1 MKRFEGKLFGA
12 ALGFSFGGPIG
23 AIVGAVVGHFID
35 SSLDKRVGAISS
47 NQRELAFITSLVLL
61 LVGTAKADG
70 KITDNEIETIKRFFG
85 RQLGY
90 RGRELYFIER
100 IINESLHR
108 DVNLKEV
115 CSSIVERTSY
125 EERLFLIQ
133 LNYQVA
139 VSDGILSKEE
149 EMFIQKAS
157 TYLGI
162 EPYDFAAIKNSFY
175 AYSRGGYSNG
185 KSRYT
190 GEREEVFD
198 PYRILGINRDSSNE
212 EIHKAYRNLA
222 NKYHPDKVAHL
233 GREFIEL
240 ANEKFT
246 QIQKAYETV
255 KKERGIG

>member
-12 ALGFSFGGPIG
+12 AIGFSFGGPIG

-35 SSLDKRVGAISS
+35 TSLNNRGGVRGG
-47 NQRELAFITSLVLL
+47 NQRELAFITSLILL

-70 KITDNEIETIKRFFG
+70 KITTSEIETIKRFFSQ
-85 RQLGY
+85 QLGY
-90 RGRELYFIER
+90 SGRELFFIER
-100 IINESLHR
+100 LINESVNR
-108 DVNLKEV
+108 NVNLNDV

-139 VSDGILSKEE
+139 VSDGVLSKEE
-149 EMFIQKAS
+149 ELFIQNAAN
-157 TYLGI
+157 YMGI
-162 EPYDFAAIKNSFY
+162 EAYDFAAIKNTFY
-175 AYSRGGYSNG
+175 AYKNRTSNSGSNENSFYKG
-185 KSRYT
+185 K
-190 GEREEVFD
+190 EVLD
-198 PYRILGINRDSSNE
+198 PYMVLGVSKNSSNE

-233 GREFIEL
+233 GKEFIEL

-246 QIQKAYETV
+246 KIQEAYEII
-255 KKERGIG
+255 KRERNI